1 MKNNTQMLIETLRN
15 LLNEQYDKVNRLKD
29 ELEETKETLW
39 HRDSVLSIMYDLV
52 RSEVP
57 DWYKIEI
64 IKAVINVECWSD
76 ETGKDSTWRWV
87 ADGKLPIVLC

>member
-1 MKNNTQMLIETLRN
+1 MKNNTQMLIETLRD

-52 RSEVP
+52 RCSYIDYKNIIEMIQAVVDTEV
-57 DWYKIEI
+57 W
-64 IKAVINVECWSD
+64 
-76 ETGKDSTWRWV
+76 
-87 ADGKLPIVLC
+87 ADTTQKQQKLVQKFWNREF

>member
-1 MKNNTQMLIETLRN
+1 MKNNTQMLIETLRD

-52 RSEVP
+52 RDE
-57 DWYKIEI
+57 DLMYDYIIEM
-64 IKAVINVECWSD
+64 IKAVIDVEVWNDLS
-76 ETGKDSTWRWV
+76 EKQQELVKRFWNREF
-87 ADGKLPIVLC
+87 

>member
-76 ETGKDSTWRWV
+76 ETGKDK
-87 ADGKLPIVLC
+87 KLVEKFWNREF

>member
-1 MKNNTQMLIETLRN
+1 MKWTKDKLQQHLIMTALENKELQNTLQ
-15 LLNEQYDKVNRLKD
+15 
-29 ELEETKETLW
+29 

-76 ETGKDSTWRWV
+76 DTEKDK
-87 ADGKLPIVLC
+87 KLVEKFWNREF

>member
-1 MKNNTQMLIETLRN
+1 MKNNTQMLIETLRD

-29 ELEETKETLW
+29 ELEEAKETLW

-76 ETGKDSTWRWV
+76 NTEKDK
-87 ADGKLPIVLC
+87 KLVEKFWNREF

>member
-1 MKNNTQMLIETLRN
+1 MKNNTQMLIETLRD

-52 RSEVP
+52 RCSYIDYKNIIEMIQAVVDTEV
-57 DWYKIEI
+57 
-64 IKAVINVECWSD
+64 
-76 ETGKDSTWRWV
+76 WV
-87 ADGKLPIVLC
+87 DITQKQQKLVQKFWNREF

>member
-1 MKNNTQMLIETLRN
+1 MKNNTQMLIEALRD

-52 RSEVP
+52 RCSYIDYKNIIEMIQAVVDTEV
-57 DWYKIEI
+57 W
-64 IKAVINVECWSD
+64 
-76 ETGKDSTWRWV
+76 
-87 ADGKLPIVLC
+87 ADTTQKQQKLVQKFWNREF

>member
-39 HRDSVLSIMYDLV
+39 HRDSILSIMYDLV
-52 RSEVP
+52 RCSYIDYKNIIEMIQAVVDAEV
-57 DWYKIEI
+57 W
-64 IKAVINVECWSD
+64 
-76 ETGKDSTWRWV
+76 
-87 ADGKLPIVLC
+87 ADTTKKQQKLVQKFWNREF